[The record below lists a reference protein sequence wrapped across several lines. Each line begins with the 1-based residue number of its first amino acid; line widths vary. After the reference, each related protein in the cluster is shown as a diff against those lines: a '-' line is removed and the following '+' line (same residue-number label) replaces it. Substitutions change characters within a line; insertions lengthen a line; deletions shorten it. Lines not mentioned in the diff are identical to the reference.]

1 MADTSSGEKRSRAK
15 KSAKRGKGAKR
26 KDVHTSE
33 GVLANLPGTRPQRS
47 SARRDAVRQTASAKV
62 EPTGAPAPKPRR
74 AASATAQSTPVSGRK
89 LRPTA
94 SSKAQPA
101 PKQVAAKQRPVKARM
116 KVTAKK
122 RQQDP
127 APRQGF
133 ETEGDPVS
141 GPVQPPGGVDLLSS
155 AAELAGELVEETEV
169 EVDPLVARAIKG
181 SGRRAPFAA
190 AGLGRVRVEDELRVP
205 IREPAGGERRGP
217 DR

>member
-15 KSAKRGKGAKR
+15 KSAKRGKGAKH
-26 KDVHTSE
+26 KDVRASE
-33 GVLANLPGTRPQRS
+33 GVLANLPRTRPQRS

-101 PKQVAAKQRPVKARM
+101 PIPARKQVAAKQRPAKARM

-155 AAELAGELVEETEV
+155 AAELAGELTKSGLSTGGRLLK
-169 EVDPLVARAIKG
+169 DFLTRLPLN
-181 SGRRAPFAA
+181 
-190 AGLGRVRVEDELRVP
+190 
-205 IREPAGGERRGP
+205 
-217 DR
+217 